1 MEGRSCALLI
11 SWAAVTNGHRLVAD
25 SRELQ
30 SCGSG
35 AQVRDEGSWGWPLAS
50 YSHDAGL
57 GGCPWPGSR
66 GHIPPLG
73 LHGLCLWVQ
82 ISLPFQGHPSLCV
95 SPVRWGSHQPR
106 TSTKGLVHVRLHVQV
121 PGAGTSTC
129 LLRGHDS
136 TPNSWREMEME
147 GGLERG
153 WGEGGGRGGPAW
165 LRRASWSHV
174 SLGHPCVAA
183 RCPERETMVS
193 TQAAVRGPGRVT
205 LAWSGEGGVLGA
217 GPGGWG
223 RGLGRPGA
231 LARGRGGRC
240 EGLKGSWG
248 YGSGAG
254 RKQVEAAGTGGKGTR
269 SWADRPHC
277 PRDPRGAASALER
290 PRERMAPCPA
300 FAGLCWSRR
309 GTRPGRRARDRE
321 GSWLRAPKAG
331 SPGQGLSSL

>member
-1 MEGRSCALLI
+1 
-11 SWAAVTNGHRLVAD
+11 
-25 SRELQ
+25 
-30 SCGSG
+30 
-35 AQVRDEGSWGWPLAS
+35 
-50 YSHDAGL
+50 
-57 GGCPWPGSR
+57 
-66 GHIPPLG
+66 
-73 LHGLCLWVQ
+73 
-82 ISLPFQGHPSLCV
+82 
-95 SPVRWGSHQPR
+95 
-106 TSTKGLVHVRLHVQV
+106 
-121 PGAGTSTC
+121 
-129 LLRGHDS
+129 
-136 TPNSWREMEME
+136 MEME

-183 RCPERETMVS
+183 RRPEQETMVS

-331 SPGQGLSSL
+331 SPRAGPEQPVTPRRTWSFPHRLPRRRGCGFDLDADAPRPCQPSSVPEPAPEPRPRVRRNPQRGLKAGMTTARPLTRAACGRDPCLGSGAGAGEERLLRLQGRASRLPSEDAPSSDRTS